1 MAYPRFSELLR
12 NRRMQLGL
20 SIEQAARVLKLKEQ
34 ALIAFEEADFTSIP
48 KSGYAQGML
57 SSYARYL
64 GLNPREVVDQFQEDL
79 YEHTNGVM
87 SHELRRRT
95 RDGVHGRGPME
106 ASSYEL
112 PLVGKRSFNSRLP
125 EPPHLLPENPVL
137 GRTGSFD
144 TTSQARSRSELYQQG
159 SSSLRNYESTST
171 NLSTQ
176 PNDAYPQGRPYTSS
190 SASSAYTSPR
200 RSSRRS
206 RSGAG
211 SQAGQSRSPT
221 PRTGDVVSRRPTS
234 DQYTDDLR
242 IDNNARRYEA
252 ASSRQGR
259 HSYRNIAST
268 NRPSVKRNDELKRQ
282 QLRNRRSRTAPQQP
296 GVIGFLSYFFSDRVR
311 TIVTI
316 LVALVLVL
324 IILIA
329 TAVRSCTSRV
339 TDSKKTV
346 AVETATPAT
355 TTSTTDAASTAASTE
370 ATAATTTAPVTE
382 TVVKVAVNDGA
393 VTWLEIIND
402 GTSEVAQTVTGPW
415 SKTYT
420 VTKEITVRVNDTS
433 AVSITKNGENV
444 RFDEHSSGV
453 GTITIQGTNPNAAT
467 ADAADESSSTNDAK
481 STTTGSAKKNSSD
494 ASSKSSSNNN

>member
-1 MAYPRFSELLR
+1 MTYPRFSEMLR
-12 NRRMQLGL
+12 NRRKQLGL

-64 GLNPREVVDQFQEDL
+64 GLNAREVVDQFQEDL

-112 PLVGKRSFNSRLP
+112 PIVGRRSANTRLP
-125 EPPHLLPENPVL
+125 EPPHLLPENPLL

-159 SSSLRNYESTST
+159 SSAMRSYDDTAINMMSSANTS
-171 NLSTQ
+171 
-176 PNDAYPQGRPYTSS
+176 YPQGRPYTSS

-206 RSGAG
+206 RNAAA
-211 SQAGQSRSPT
+211 SQDNQARVRT
-221 PRTGDVVSRRPTS
+221 PRTGDVVSRRPAS

-242 IDNNARRYEA
+242 IENNARRYES

-259 HSYRNIAST
+259 RSYRNIAST
-268 NRPSVKRNDELKRQ
+268 NRPSVKRNDELQRR
-282 QLRNRRSRTAPQQP
+282 QLRNRRSNTTPQEP
-296 GVIGFLSYFFSDRVR
+296 GILGFLSYFFSDRIR
-311 TIVTI
+311 AMIS
-316 LVALVLVL
+316 
-324 IILIA
+324 ILIA
-329 TAVRSCTSRV
+329 LAVLLIIIVFVAVRSCTNQV
-339 TDSKKTV
+339 TNTKKTV
-346 AVETATPAT
+346 AVSTAT
-355 TTSTTDAASTAASTE
+355 TAASSTSAASSA
-370 ATAATTTAPVTE
+370 ATTSAADTPAATTTAPVTE
-382 TVVKVAVNDGA
+382 TVVKVSVGEGS
-393 VTWLEIIND
+393 VTWLEITND
-402 GTSEVAQTVTGPW
+402 GISEVAQTVTGPW

-420 VTKEITVRVNDTS
+420 VTKEITIRVNDTS
-433 AVSITKNGENV
+433 AVSISKNGENV
-444 RFDEHSSGV
+444 RFDERSNGV
-453 GTITIQGTNPNAAT
+453 GSITIQGTNPNAAT
-467 ADAADESSSTNDAK
+467 TEAADANSDTK
-481 STTTGSAKKNSSD
+481 STTASD
-494 ASSKSSSNNN
+494 SSSHSSSGTQ